1 MYLKGDY
8 DALCEKQKKLN
19 GVSNDLTELVASIA
33 GYEEGASVLNDDNN
47 AFVAKEV
54 IAKLDSIY
62 EGIDTDETKALE
74 EYLALTKKTDKL
86 AFISSH
92 TEIDWSIGTPNKDN
106 TYSAKAVQAIIRD
119 IRSKTEFEEDTF
131 EFDLVKAE
139 QLLEEEKRL
148 KSECKKDADALHL
161 LTKKTIEENLSTEDA
176 INILQQ
182 KWIAPVMKNLAAMP
196 DSVVSDLCTSVKNL
210 IDKYATTMVETEQSI
225 NETECEL
232 NKMLS
237 NLVGND
243 FDMKGIDEIQKLFNH
258 NDYE

>member
-1 MYLKGDY
+1 M
-8 DALCEKQKKLN
+8 
-19 GVSNDLTELVASIA
+19 
-33 GYEEGASVLNDDNN
+33 
-47 AFVAKEV
+47 
-54 IAKLDSIY
+54 
-62 EGIDTDETKALE
+62 E

-92 TEIDWSIGTPNKDN
+92 TEIDWSIGTLNKDS

-119 IRSKTEFEEDTF
+119 IRSKSEFEEDTF
-131 EFDLVKAE
+131 EYDLVKAE

-182 KWIAPVMKNLAAMP
+182 KWIAPVVKNLAAMP
-196 DSVVSDLCTSVKNL
+196 DIVVSDLCTSVKAL

-243 FDMKGIDEIQKLFNH
+243 FDMKGIGEIQKLFNH

>member
-1 MYLKGDY
+1 M
-8 DALCEKQKKLN
+8 
-19 GVSNDLTELVASIA
+19 
-33 GYEEGASVLNDDNN
+33 LNDDNN

-54 IAKLDSIY
+54 ASKLDSIY
-62 EGIDTDETKALE
+62 ESIDTDETKALE
-74 EYLALTKKTDKL
+74 EYLTLTKKGDKL
-86 AFISSH
+86 AFISKH
-92 TEIDWSIGTPNKDN
+92 TDIDWSIGIPNKDN

-182 KWIAPVMKNLAAMP
+182 KWIAPVVKNLAAMP
-196 DSVVSDLCTSVKNL
+196 DSVVSDLCISVKGL

-225 NETECEL
+225 NETEREL

-237 NLVGND
+237 NLVGNE
-243 FDMKGIDEIQKLFNH
+243 FDMKGIGEIQKLFNH

>member
-1 MYLKGDY
+1 
-8 DALCEKQKKLN
+8 
-19 GVSNDLTELVASIA
+19 
-33 GYEEGASVLNDDNN
+33 VLNDDNN

-54 IAKLDSIY
+54 ATKLDSIY
-62 EGIDTDETKALE
+62 DSIDTDETRALE
-74 EYLALTKKTDKL
+74 EYLTLTKKDNKL
-86 AFISSH
+86 AFIASH
-92 TEIDWSIGTPNKDN
+92 RDIDWSIGVPNKDN

-119 IRSKTEFEEDTF
+119 IRSKTEFEENTF

-161 LTKKTIEENLSTEDA
+161 LTKKTIEENLNTEDA

-182 KWIAPVMKNLAAMP
+182 KWIAPVVKNLAAMP
-196 DSVVSDLCTSVKNL
+196 DSVVLDLCTSVKAL

-225 NETECEL
+225 NETEREL

-243 FDMKGIDEIQKLFNH
+243 FDMKGIGEIQKLFNH